1 MKPLPCTFV
10 TKQESNYRE
19 QWFNYYKYPI
29 LNTITSLQEGMQEN
43 NRLDFENIVSAI
55 EFFKLLKENFKTKD
69 DGVRVYFASPSSDGT
84 VTRGKCGVLTLI
96 FGITEGIDKVDNKN
110 YFAYNGKTFDKVQE
124 DQARIWVHNYQNV
137 KRGILF
143 ETLSENDRLNVC
155 PETKHIWFSLLH
167 ITQTLEEMETQVA
180 KPGSKVTGF
189 GIRFVSYTN
198 LAYSFPKPV
207 SDDEERKQRLTIAF
221 TFMSGKKDIGIEDID
236 SDEFNERLEITIN
249 KFRGDTFDTGDPTP
263 PPSSGNKAALDVSD
277 Q

>member
-1 MKPLPCTFV
+1 MEPLPCTFV

-29 LNTITSLQEGMQEN
+29 LNIITSLQEGMQEN
-43 NRLDFENIVSAI
+43 NRLDFENIQSAI
-55 EFFKLLKENFKTKD
+55 EFFKLLKANFKTED

-84 VTRGKCGVLTLI
+84 VTPGKCGLLTLI
-96 FGITEGIDKVDNKN
+96 FGITEGADKVDNKN
-110 YFAYNGKTFDKVQE
+110 YYAYNGKTFDVIPE
-124 DQARIWVHNYQNV
+124 DKARIWVHNYQNV
-137 KRGILF
+137 KRCILF
-143 ETLSENDRLNVC
+143 ETLSENDRLNIC
-155 PETKHIWFSLLH
+155 RETKHIWFSFLQ
-167 ITQTLEEMETQVA
+167 ITQTLKEMESQSA
-180 KPGSKVTGF
+180 KPGGKVTGF

-236 SDEFNERLEITIN
+236 GIEFEQRLEITMN
-249 KFRGDTFDTGDPTP
+249 QFRGDTFDTGDPTP
-263 PPSSGNKAALDVSD
+263 PPSNDNKAELDVSN